1 LLGSS
6 RLVVGLLMRFLM
18 GDLVDG
24 VILVGMFVCW
34 ISWLFFRLN
43 RLIVMW
49 CGCSCLGV
57 C

>member
-1 LLGSS
+1 
-6 RLVVGLLMRFLM
+6 VGLLMRFVM

-24 VILVGMFVCW
+24 VILVGTLVCW

-49 CGCSCLGV
+49 CGRSCLGV

>member
-1 LLGSS
+1 
-6 RLVVGLLMRFLM
+6 VGLLMRFLM